1 MAQASESEHTASS
14 PAPATESNGAK
25 AVGEE
30 RDAEGTTELLLNAL
44 AGPSHTQRVSGSS
57 KSWTVP
63 SRQASEGSNFMS
75 PESFLGQWVD
85 SQGNMIQVTSTDA
98 YEVRLQATLSHPPRA
113 DIHLLVKPVMLGGG
127 WQCGH
132 SVLDPHWSSQ
142 AQLHWV
148 TADGRVSVWIRPM
161 ERAGNAQD
169 DSQPAVQGSQ
179 VAEAP

>member
-1 MAQASESEHTASS
+1 MG
-14 PAPATESNGAK
+14 GAK

-161 ERAGNAQD
+161 ERTGNAQD
-169 DSQPAVQGSQ
+169 ESQPAVQGSQ
-179 VAEAP
+179 GAEAP